1 MRAPSE
7 RLRRSAPMAAA
18 PPETIIE
25 ASPAGTV
32 RRESAPMASVTAPV
46 IVHASRLPWI
56 VALVAVLVAGGVAVM
71 FFMNRISPA
80 PAPASASAA
89 AVSEPAVVMNTT
101 PPPSRVAAPIDAA
114 PPSVVT
120 ADAARVAT
128 APPPVLPAQKRH
140 EHEQTKVTPKQ
151 PPVPA
156 GPPGFITIDSTPV
169 YAVIYID
176 GKKYGDTPLVN
187 ISVPPGRHAVKA
199 VSSSGTTRTLSIT
212 IESGKT
218 APVRRIE
225 W

>member
-1 MRAPSE
+1 M
-7 RLRRSAPMAAA
+7 
-18 PPETIIE
+18 
-25 ASPAGTV
+25 V

-46 IVHASRLPWI
+46 IIHASRLPWI

-71 FFMNRISPA
+71 FFMNKTA
-80 PAPASASAA
+80 PPASAA
-89 AVSEPAVVMNTT
+89 AATTAEPAVLMNTT
-101 PPPSRVAAPIDAA
+101 PPPSRVAAPVAAPIDAG
-114 PPSVVT
+114 SVAVVH

-128 APPPVLPAQKRH
+128 APPPVQKKHEREQVRVVPKEPPA
-140 EHEQTKVTPKQ
+140 
-151 PPVPA
+151 PA